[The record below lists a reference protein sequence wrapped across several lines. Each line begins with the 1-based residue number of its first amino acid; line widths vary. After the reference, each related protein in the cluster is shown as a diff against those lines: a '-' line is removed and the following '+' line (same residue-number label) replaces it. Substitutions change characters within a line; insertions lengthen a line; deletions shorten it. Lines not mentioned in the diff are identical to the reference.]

1 LLSAA
6 NEGRPVVTDADRLVI
21 VVVVV
26 NAGTVTGALV
36 VVAVRFRW
44 TLPETPPL
52 MFFL

>member
-1 LLSAA
+1 M
-6 NEGRPVVTDADRLVI
+6 DADRLV

-26 NAGTVTGALV
+26 VRAGTVAGAWV

-52 MFFL
+52 TFFL